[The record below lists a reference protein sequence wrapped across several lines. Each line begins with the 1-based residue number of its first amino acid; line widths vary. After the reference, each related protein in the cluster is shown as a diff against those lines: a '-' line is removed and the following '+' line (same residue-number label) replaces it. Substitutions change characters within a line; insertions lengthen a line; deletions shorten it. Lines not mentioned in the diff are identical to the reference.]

1 MCSLPGLGPRMF
13 EKSGTSGYRSREPID
28 RQSMSGCLLPGCVIP
43 ALRLMRIILLCLA
56 LAWMSPARLVAGPK
70 KAIQRPGSSGRIR
83 FERLAP
89 SSLPRFVHFNGHPRA
104 SLLPEDNGSGL
115 AWGDYDGD
123 GDDDLFLCNMN
134 GPYLLDPGKR
144 SQFPGSRLWRN
155 DGNGKFSDVT
165 KSVGLDDSAM
175 DMAALFV
182 DYDNDGDQDL
192 IVTHL
197 GGVRLYRNR
206 SGRFTDVTKTAGLG
220 DVDGYCLGVAWGD
233 YDRDGRL
240 DLYVC
245 RYVDFPIEKAR
256 RREIVAGRPA
266 PMTTPGSYAPVGN
279 RLFHQSPDGT
289 FRDVTK
295 ASGTQNAAGRS
306 MQAIWCDFNNDQLID
321 LYVANDQSLDCLFRN
336 KGDGTFVDDAIPSG
350 VFDPRGAMGI
360 AVLDYQSDGDQD
372 LLVTHWVLEDPGF
385 YVNEAAQG
393 VFLLT
398 DRAPQVGL
406 RKMDTALVG
415 WGIGFMDFDN
425 DGDSDLFVAYG
436 STIEDELTLDV
447 LKNPKMLPQ
456 QSQIYEYREDR
467 WYALGAAAGA
477 YFKEHHVARGAA
489 ISDFDL
495 DGRPDIAINN
505 HGGAP
510 TVLRNVSPGTGHWLG
525 VKLMGTHCN
534 RDAANAQVT
543 VHRDGGSPQMLEL
556 FIGGSYLSGHSKTL
570 HFGLGS
576 KKRVSRVEVRWPCGK
591 LQSVE
596 NVAVDRVV
604 LIKETAGNRSK

>member
-1 MCSLPGLGPRMF
+1 MP
-13 EKSGTSGYRSREPID
+13 
-28 RQSMSGCLLPGCVIP
+28 
-43 ALRLMRIILLCLA
+43 LCLVVVW
-56 LAWMSPARLVAGPK
+56 LTPARLAAEPN
-70 KAIQRPGSSGRIR
+70 KAIPSVGGSGQIR

-89 SSLPRFVHFNGHPRA
+89 SSLPRFIHFNGHPRA

-144 SQFPGSRLWRN
+144 NQFPGSRLWRN
-155 DGNGKFSDVT
+155 EGNGKFTDVT
-165 KSVGLDDSAM
+165 KSVGLDHAAM

-197 GGVRLYRNR
+197 GGVRLYRNTA
-206 SGRFTDVTKTAGLG
+206 GRFTDVTKTAGLG
-220 DVDGYCLGVAWGD
+220 DVDGYCLGVTWGD

-266 PMTTPGSYAPVGN
+266 PMTTPGSYPPVGN
-279 RLFHQSPDGT
+279 RLFHQKPDGT

-295 ASGTQNAAGRS
+295 ASGTLNAVGRS

-321 LYVANDQSLDCLFRN
+321 LYVANDQSLDCLFIN

-360 AVLDYQSDGDQD
+360 AALDYQNDGDQD
-372 LLVTHWVLEDPGF
+372 LLVTHWVSEDPGF
-385 YVNEAAQG
+385 YVNEVAQG

-398 DRAPQVGL
+398 DRTPQVGL

-425 DGDSDLFVAYG
+425 DADSDLFVAYG

-477 YFKEHHVARGAA
+477 YFKETHVARGAA
-489 ISDFDL
+489 IADFDL

-505 HGGAP
+505 HGGVPA
-510 TVLRNVSPGTGHWLG
+510 VLRNVSSGKGHWLG
-525 VKLMGTHCN
+525 VKLVGTHCA
-534 RDAANAQVT
+534 RDAANARVT
-543 VHRDGGSPQMLEL
+543 VHREGGSSQMLEL

-576 KKRVSRVEVRWPCGK
+576 KNRVARVDVRWPCGK
-591 LQSVE
+591 LQSVKD
-596 NVAVDRVV
+596 VAVDRVI
-604 LIKETAGNRSK
+604 LIKETVGNKSK